1 MSEDILLI
9 NFMEQITTSIYT
21 LTYHIMSLN
30 DETVGVL
37 RFSV

>member
-9 NFMEQITTSIYT
+9 NFQQITTSIYT